1 MGKSFGLL
9 ISLSARFEL
18 FILTSGREILIVV
31 FKLSLLITI
40 SLILSS
46 CKVSMELKELRI
58 QKNNLG
64 VALKLTFCLHCI
76 SLYCIRLHC
85 IKFPCYCRLTHL
97 FMNYRIC
104 RMYAMLCT

>member
-46 CKVSMELKELRI
+46 SKVSMELKELRI

-64 VALKLTFCLHCI
+64 IALICI
-76 SLYCIRLHC
+76 LKHFIQFYTIYSIILETL
-85 IKFPCYCRLTHL
+85 
-97 FMNYRIC
+97 
-104 RMYAMLCT
+104 